1 MFPIISLSRRVACQ
15 QPWLS
20 QVLTAPLP
28 APLTAGAAP
37 VSTQIVARSAV
48 FEASMPH
55 QCVNGFALVESMFQQ
70 QPSAWP

>member
-15 QPWLS
+15 QPSLS
-20 QVLTAPLP
+20 QVLTT
-28 APLTAGAAP
+28 PLTAGAAP
-37 VSTQIVARSAV
+37 VSTQIGARSAV